1 MIQIVR
7 EERASGK
14 VLKQNCMGGV
24 EYLTFP
30 ALEAS
35 GLVEHLFSTR
45 LGGCSKGIFSSMN
58 LSFERGDDQG
68 DVLSNYERIAKIL
81 HCSAE
86 DMVSSKQTH
95 MVNIRLVT
103 QADRGKG
110 IVRPLDYTDVDG
122 LITKER
128 GIALVT
134 TYADCVPLYFLDPV
148 HEVIGLAHSGWRG
161 TVMEMGRHMAEAM
174 SENFNTRPE
183 ELIAA
188 IGPAICSDCYQVGD
202 DVAGQFKEMEAGF
215 SDFLEE
221 IWEKGTLT
229 GRGGSLPRVL
239 RPGGVCGKY
248 QLNLWLANLL
258 ILRKAGIPLERI
270 SVADVCTCHNPSYL
284 FSHRASGGR
293 RGNLGAFLMLKKKPE
308 E

>member
-1 MIQIVR
+1 
-7 EERASGK
+7 
-14 VLKQNCMGGV
+14 
-24 EYLTFP
+24 
-30 ALEAS
+30 
-35 GLVEHLFSTR
+35 
-45 LGGCSKGIFSSMN
+45 MN
-58 LSFERGDDQG
+58 LSFSRGDDPG
-68 DVLSNYERIAKIL
+68 AVLSNYERIAKIL
-81 HCSAE
+81 HCSVA

-95 MVNIRLVT
+95 TVNIRLVT

-174 SENFNTRPE
+174 CENFNTRPE

-202 DVAGQFKEMEAGF
+202 DVAGQFKEMEVGF

-221 IWEKGTLT
+221 IWEKETLT

-239 RPGGVCGKY
+239 RPGGACGKY

-308 E
+308 ELCEKSH